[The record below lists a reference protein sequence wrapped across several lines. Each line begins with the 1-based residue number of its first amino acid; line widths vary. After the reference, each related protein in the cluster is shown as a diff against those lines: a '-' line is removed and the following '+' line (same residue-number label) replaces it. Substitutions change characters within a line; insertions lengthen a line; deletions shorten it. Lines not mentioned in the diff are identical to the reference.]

1 MGRCCAEP
9 LSNTTAATASNG
21 SAANDTVADVDSC
34 PWYGELCHRYC
45 TRKPHSE
52 PFGIHCSGRG
62 YCANSGRNCI
72 CDRGY
77 ADGPDGI
84 CARLLDVPE
93 VPMDPALRAFIN
105 YGIPLLSLGLIVEIG
120 LFVMAYLRRRQASE
134 QVAEIEEA
142 ILKKLTMP
150 TLEELDGELPGA
162 DPFAPGA
169 DNTDGM
175 NIRDKQVFL
184 GHNCTR
190 TQCMHAAMP
199 LPFPLFDAVF
209 HSRMFHLTIDALL
222 FLQSRSAVDL
232 TLLLMG
238 DAQTAQLEKRKKRW
252 QDANVINLDPNEI
265 LEEKVIDAAVTGYL
279 YAGKYEKDP
288 GKASVVAVGR
298 RATMQEKG
306 RELLGDNA
314 KGLEEFYTERADA
327 LVLAGNRLPESR
339 TRPLRVLDGRYD
351 LDDALQDRQV
361 CVVRWSGAERTF
373 T

>member
-1 MGRCCAEP
+1 
-9 LSNTTAATASNG
+9 
-21 SAANDTVADVDSC
+21 
-34 PWYGELCHRYC
+34 
-45 TRKPHSE
+45 
-52 PFGIHCSGRG
+52 
-62 YCANSGRNCI
+62 
-72 CDRGY
+72 
-77 ADGPDGI
+77 
-84 CARLLDVPE
+84 
-93 VPMDPALRAFIN
+93 MDPALRAFIN
-105 YGIPLLSLGLIVEIG
+105 YGIPLLSLGLIVAIG

-184 GHNCTR
+184 
-190 TQCMHAAMP
+190 
-199 LPFPLFDAVF
+199 
-209 HSRMFHLTIDALL
+209 
-222 FLQSRSAVDL
+222 
-232 TLLLMG
+232 
-238 DAQTAQLEKRKKRW
+238 AQLEKRKKRW

-298 RATMQEKG
+298 RAKMQEKG

-351 LDDALQDRQV
+351 LDDALQDRQLKAQML
-361 CVVRWSGAERTF
+361 SSQQSMGDEMPERIRRTYRHEAIKLEAKPKGLKRIKKALNLGPKEEEGEESIEVAV
-373 T
+373 

>member
-1 MGRCCAEP
+1 M
-9 LSNTTAATASNG
+9 
-21 SAANDTVADVDSC
+21 
-34 PWYGELCHRYC
+34 LC
-45 TRKPHSE
+45 S
-52 PFGIHCSGRG
+52 I
-62 YCANSGRNCI
+62 A
-72 CDRGY
+72 
-77 ADGPDGI
+77 
-84 CARLLDVPE
+84 
-93 VPMDPALRAFIN
+93 
-105 YGIPLLSLGLIVEIG
+105 
-120 LFVMAYLRRRQASE
+120 
-134 QVAEIEEA
+134 
-142 ILKKLTMP
+142 
-150 TLEELDGELPGA
+150 
-162 DPFAPGA
+162 
-169 DNTDGM
+169 
-175 NIRDKQVFL
+175 
-184 GHNCTR
+184 
-190 TQCMHAAMP
+190 
-199 LPFPLFDAVF
+199 
-209 HSRMFHLTIDALL
+209 FHLTIDSPLV
-222 FLQSRSAVDL
+222 LQSRSAVDL

-298 RATMQEKG
+298 RAKMQEKG

-361 CVVRWSGAERTF
+361 CVVRWSGAERTS